1 MTRQVVPLP
10 AARLLTRAQA
20 ASYCGLST
28 IVFQR
33 ECDVCPIRFGANTVQ
48 RYDRRDL
55 DHWIDRLKGE
65 PDAPSFDQWLDALD
79 TRVPPDR
86 PMREREPH

>member
-1 MTRQVVPLP
+1 MVRQTLPLP

-20 ASYCGLST
+20 ASYCGLSR

-33 ECDVCPIRFGANTVQ
+33 ECDVRTIRFGTDTVQ

-55 DHWIDRLKGE
+55 DHWIDRRKGE
-65 PDAPSFDQWLDALD
+65 PDAPSFDRWLDALD
-79 TRVPPDR
+79 TRAPPGR
-86 PMREREPH
+86 PTR